1 MSKQKA
7 MISISVIV
15 PLYNEADG
23 ISNFIN
29 GLISVLSKIT
39 PEFEIICIDDGSTDK
54 TRAELKSARK
64 LDARI
69 KLLAFSRNF
78 GKEAALTA
86 GLDLASKDVVIPIDA
101 DFQDPPQLIPAMI
114 AKWQEGFDVVLA
126 HRRTRNDSVM
136 KNLFSS
142 LYHKLL
148 FWISN
153 RTIPADVGD
162 FRLMDKKVVEAIRQM
177 PEKTRYMKG
186 IFAWVGFRKAVI
198 EYDRPN
204 RKSGVSKL
212 KYYHLFKLGL
222 DGIFSFSTKP
232 LKIWL
237 YIGAVFSLFAFFYAI
252 LLVLRT
258 MVFGVS
264 VPGYA
269 SIMVSIL
276 FIGGIQLVSLG
287 IIGEYIARIYKETKN
302 RPIYIV
308 SEQHGFKEEKV
319 SSSTKRQSR
328 YA

>member
-1 MSKQKA
+1 MTNKKA

-15 PLYNEADG
+15 PLYNEAEG
-23 ISNFIN
+23 IKDFVAD
-29 GLISVLSKIT
+29 LISVLSKVT
-39 PEFEIICIDDGSTDK
+39 PEFEIICIDDGSTDG
-54 TRAELKSARK
+54 TRDLLKSAMR
-64 LDARI
+64 LDPRI

-101 DFQDPPQLIPAMI
+101 DFQDPPKLIPAMI
-114 AKWQEGFDVVLA
+114 AKWQEGYDVVLA
-126 HRRTRNDSVM
+126 HRRSRNDSFM
-136 KNLFSS
+136 KNLCSK

-153 RTIPADVGD
+153 QNIPADVGD
-162 FRLMDKKVVEAIRQM
+162 YRLMDRKVVDAIKQM

-204 RKSGVSKL
+204 RKCGESKL
-212 KYYHLFKLGL
+212 KYYHLFKLAL

-237 YIGAVFSLFAFFYAI
+237 YIGAMFSLFAFFYAI

-258 MVFGVS
+258 VIFGVS

-328 YA
+328 CA